1 VCLHHDAGALGAVWN
16 EDAWVRRLL
25 KLKEMGC
32 NAIRTSHNPPAT
44 ELLDLCDRMGF
55 LVLDELTDTWTW
67 PGREGKVTPVHVYT
81 SGDEAELFLNGK
93 SLGRKQKDGYRIV
106 WDNVLYAPGTLEV
119 VCYKNGREWARDKV
133 QTAGKAAKLSAYTD
147 YEGKDLC
154 FVAVDVLDKAG
165 VLCPGASATIEFKV
179 NGPAEIVATDAG
191 DPTSH
196 VPFYSH
202 ELPAFA
208 GKASVIVRRTGNGPI
223 TVSASSKG
231 LKKAK
236 ITL

>member
-119 VCYKNGREWARDKV
+119 VCYKNGR
-133 QTAGKAAKLSAYTD
+133 
-147 YEGKDLC
+147 
-154 FVAVDVLDKAG
+154 AV
-165 VLCPGASATIEFKV
+165 S
-179 NGPAEIVATDAG
+179 
-191 DPTSH
+191 
-196 VPFYSH
+196 
-202 ELPAFA
+202 
-208 GKASVIVRRTGNGPI
+208 
-223 TVSASSKG
+223 
-231 LKKAK
+231 
-236 ITL
+236 